1 MSSNP
6 ATIDSI
12 PMLKRWA
19 MAFNG
24 CNVPEVEKAD
34 WFSRWLVISRA
45 CVFSMTITS
54 GMFGVLI
61 AASFGKINWFF
72 AFLSIIGLIL
82 AHASNNLINDYI
94 DVKNGVDTEDY
105 PRAQYSTHPILG
117 GLTTPAGLIRAALFL
132 TALDGVI
139 MLYLTIQRGPL
150 VLYFALF
157 GLFLSIAYTGLL
169 KRFALGEITSLIVWG
184 PLMIAGTAFVSF
196 GEINS
201 AMIYASLPYGLIVAS
216 VLVGK
221 HIDKIGPDTG
231 KGIKT
236 IPVLLGEKNSK
247 ILNKVNFILFYVLI
261 ATLVIFKI
269 ASPFILL
276 TLLAIP
282 RLLESWKV
290 YSNPKPDSPP
300 EGWTVWPL
308 WFVGWAMYFNR
319 RAGELLILGLLLGL
333 LYPWV
338 ISLF

>member
-1 MSSNP
+1 
-6 ATIDSI
+6 
-12 PMLKRWA
+12 
-19 MAFNG
+19 
-24 CNVPEVEKAD
+24 
-34 WFSRWLVISRA
+34 
-45 CVFSMTITS
+45 MTITS
-54 GMFGVLI
+54 GLFGVLI
-61 AASFGKINWFF
+61 AATHGKVNWFY

-117 GLTTPAGLIRAALFL
+117 GLTTPSGLLKGAALLTAIDGLIM
-132 TALDGVI
+132 I
-139 MLYLTIQRGPL
+139 YLTIQRGPL

-169 KRFALGEITSLIVWG
+169 KKLALGEITSFLVWG
-184 PLMIAGTAFVSF
+184 PLMIAGTAFVTI

-201 AMIYASLPYGLIVAS
+201 EILLASLPYGLIVAS

-221 HIDKIGPDTG
+221 HIDKIGPDTE
-231 KGIKT
+231 KGVKT

-247 ILNKVNFILFYVLI
+247 VLNKINFILFYVMI
-261 ATLVIFKI
+261 FALVIYKVTT
-269 ASPFILL
+269 PYILL

-282 RLLESWKV
+282 RLIESWKIH
-290 YSNPKPDSPP
+290 SQDKPDSPP

-308 WFVGWAMYFNR
+308 WYVGWAMYFNR
-319 RAGELLILGLLLGL
+319 KAGELLIGGLLLGL
-333 LYPWV
+333 LIPWI

>member
-1 MSSNP
+1 MSTIPES
-6 ATIDSI
+6 IDSI
-12 PMLKRWA
+12 PLLKRWA

-24 CNVPEVEKAD
+24 CNVPEVKKAD

-45 CVFSMTITS
+45 CVFTMTITS
-54 GMFGVLI
+54 GLFGVLI
-61 AASFGKINWFF
+61 AATYGKVNWFY

-117 GLTTPAGLIRAALFL
+117 GLTTPSGLLKGAALLTAIDGLIM
-132 TALDGVI
+132 I
-139 MLYLTIQRGPL
+139 YLTIQRGPL

-169 KRFALGEITSLIVWG
+169 KKFALGEITSFLVWG
-184 PLMIAGTAFVSF
+184 PLMIAGTAFVSI

-201 AMIYASLPYGLIVAS
+201 DILLASLPYGLIVAS
-216 VLVGK
+216 VLIGK
-221 HIDKIGPDTG
+221 HIDKIGPDIE
-231 KGIKT
+231 KGVKT

-247 ILNKVNFILFYVLI
+247 ALNKINFILFYVMI
-261 ATLVIFKI
+261 FALVIFKVTT
-269 ASPFILL
+269 PYILL

-282 RLLESWKV
+282 RLIESWKIH
-290 YSNPKPDSPP
+290 SQDKPDSPP

-308 WFVGWAMYFNR
+308 WYVGWAMYFNR
-319 RAGELLILGLLLGL
+319 KAGELLIGGLLLGL
-333 LYPWV
+333 LIPWI

>member
-6 ATIDSI
+6 DSIDSI
-12 PMLKRWA
+12 PLLKRWA

-34 WFSRWLVISRA
+34 WFSKWLVISRA

-54 GMFGVLI
+54 GLFGILI
-61 AASFGKINWFF
+61 ATAHGKVNWFY
-72 AFLSIIGLIL
+72 AFLSLLGLIL

-117 GLTTPAGLIRAALFL
+117 GLTTPGELLKAAAILTAIDGLIM
-132 TALDGVI
+132 I
-139 MLYLTIQRGPL
+139 YLTIQRGPK
-150 VLYFALF
+150 VLFFALF
-157 GLFLSIAYTGLL
+157 GLFLSLAYTGFL
-169 KRFALGEITSLIVWG
+169 KKLALGEITSFIVWG
-184 PLMIAGTAFVSF
+184 PLMIGGTAFVTT

-201 AMIYASLPYGLIVAS
+201 DIFLASLPYGLIVAS

-221 HIDKIGPDTG
+221 HIDKIGPDTE
-231 KGIKT
+231 KGVKT
-236 IPVLLGEKNSK
+236 IPVILGEENSK
-247 ILNKVNFILFYVLI
+247 ILNKVFFILFYVLI
-261 ATLVIFKI
+261 AVLLIFKV

-282 RLLESWKV
+282 RLIKAWQVHSEE
-290 YSNPKPDSPP
+290 KPDSPP

-308 WFVGWAMYFNR
+308 WYVGWAMYFNR
-319 RAGELLILGLLLGL
+319 KAGELLIGGLLLGIL
-333 LYPWV
+333 SNWI